1 MTYITWVI
9 IIGGFDMN
17 YNVGLVSLG
26 CDKNR
31 VDSEIMLSKLSKE
44 GYNIVNDEKKADIII
59 INTCGF
65 INSAKEESIDTILE
79 MAENKKKG
87 RCKSLIVTGCMAERY
102 KDELIKEIPE
112 IDAVLGTG
120 NYYEIC
126 DIVHK
131 TLNNERAIVK
141 TNNLNYNFNYE
152 ERILTTPNH
161 YAYIKIA
168 EGCSNRCSYCIIPKI
183 RGNYR
188 SRDMESIVKEAT
200 ELSKRG
206 VKEIILVAQDSTMYG
221 VDIYGKKMLPELLKK
236 LDKINEIEWIRIM
249 YCYPERITDDLIK
262 TIAESKKICHYFDI
276 PIQHIS
282 NKILKKMNRASTKED
297 IINIIDKIRTNIP
310 DAVIRTSI
318 IVGFPGE
325 TIEDF
330 NELKDFLLTYKLDR
344 VGVFV
349 YSREEDTIAADL
361 PNQIDEETKNERK
374 DILMKIQ
381 SKISLEKNK
390 SQIGKIVDVII
401 DGKIENKYFG
411 RTSFD
416 APEIDQQV
424 YITTRDEKID
434 VGKIIKSKIIKA
446 YNYDLIGVVY
456 DESCK

>member
-1 MTYITWVI
+1 
-9 IIGGFDMN
+9 
-17 YNVGLVSLG
+17 
-26 CDKNR
+26 
-31 VDSEIMLSKLSKE
+31 
-44 GYNIVNDEKKADIII
+44 
-59 INTCGF
+59 
-65 INSAKEESIDTILE
+65 
-79 MAENKKKG
+79 
-87 RCKSLIVTGCMAERY
+87 
-102 KDELIKEIPE
+102 
-112 IDAVLGTG
+112 
-120 NYYEIC
+120 
-126 DIVHK
+126 
-131 TLNNERAIVK
+131 
-141 TNNLNYNFNYE
+141 
-152 ERILTTPNH
+152 
-161 YAYIKIA
+161 
-168 EGCSNRCSYCIIPKI
+168 
-183 RGNYR
+183 
-188 SRDMESIVKEAT
+188 
-200 ELSKRG
+200 
-206 VKEIILVAQDSTMYG
+206 
-221 VDIYGKKMLPELLKK
+221 
-236 LDKINEIEWIRIM
+236 
-249 YCYPERITDDLIK
+249 
-262 TIAESKKICHYFDI
+262 
-276 PIQHIS
+276 
-282 NKILKKMNRASTKED
+282 MNRASTKED